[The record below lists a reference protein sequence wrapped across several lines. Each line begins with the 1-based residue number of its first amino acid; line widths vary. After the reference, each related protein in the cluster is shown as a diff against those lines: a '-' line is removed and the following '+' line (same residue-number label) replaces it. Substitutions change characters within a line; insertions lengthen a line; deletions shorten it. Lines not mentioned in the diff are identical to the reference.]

1 MATPKSSGKRITIS
15 ELKKRAANGSLTDQD
30 LRTYFELDTEHSEAF
45 APAIKLDYAHV
56 DTGGK
61 QLSPEETAELYN
73 KATQARAKKA
83 ADRKPG
89 LETTAAPRVKVLAE
103 GDSWFNL
110 PDILMPKD
118 AIDIL
123 GQTHN
128 VVNVAIWGDTVENML
143 AQKQYVQKLRS
154 GNFRHFL
161 FSGGGNDVL
170 GSIGT
175 FVKTRSPGDTDPA
188 NAPGYVRPSF
198 ATKVKSIIT
207 GYETLAEDV
216 KRVAGSRTVLYIH
229 GYANAIPK
237 KNGPYLGK
245 RLEALGFDPSV
256 VGPLSKAIVAH
267 MVGMFNTAL
276 LTFASSRA
284 NIVYVDMRPKLTAI
298 DWNTDEIHPKETGAR
313 KVAAA
318 FADAIRA
325 NALTS

>member
-1 MATPKSSGKRITIS
+1 MATASAKRITLE
-15 ELKKRAANGSLTDQD
+15 ELKKRIGKGDLTDKE
-30 LRTYFELDTEHSEAF
+30 LRSYFEIDEDNSEAF
-45 APAIKLDYAHV
+45 APALKLNYARV

-61 QLSPEETAELYN
+61 ELSPEETAKLYE
-73 KATQARAKKA
+73 QAMAK
-83 ADRKPG
+83 RSPEPR
-89 LETTAAPRVKVLAE
+89 LEGAGPAIKVLAE

-110 PDILMPKD
+110 PDLLYPKD

-123 GQTHN
+123 GRTHN
-128 VVNVAIWGDTVENML
+128 VVSVAKWGDTVENML

-170 GSIGT
+170 GSIGVY
-175 FVKTRSPGDTDPA
+175 VKTRSPGDTDPA
-188 NAPGYVRPSF
+188 NAPGYVKASF
-198 ATKVKSIIT
+198 STKVKGIIS
-207 GYETLAEDV
+207 GYETLANDV
-216 KRVAGSRTVLYIH
+216 RNVAGGKTVLYIH

-276 LTFASSRA
+276 KNFAASRA
-284 NIVYVDMRPKLTAI
+284 GIVYIDMRPKMTAT
-298 DWNTDEIHPKETGAR
+298 DWNTDEIHPKATGAT
-313 KVAAA
+313 KIAAA
-318 FADAIRA
+318 LASAINA
-325 NALTS
+325 NSPVA